1 MRNVNILF
9 LLFTQF
15 PKKKKKESVVVEE
28 SQRLEVI
35 ALFFLCVCVLVLVFT
50 PVRAIEK
57 KKHLF

>member
-50 PVRAIEK
+50 PVRAIE
-57 KKHLF
+57 